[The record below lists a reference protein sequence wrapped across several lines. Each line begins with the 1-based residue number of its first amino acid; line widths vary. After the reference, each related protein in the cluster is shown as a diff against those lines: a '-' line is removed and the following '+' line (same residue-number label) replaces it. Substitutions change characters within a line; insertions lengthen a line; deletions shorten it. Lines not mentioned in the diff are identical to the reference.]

1 MVAPINLKGVKMLV
15 YFQAKN
21 IQNIAQEGISLTLD
35 RQGNILIGPNASGKS
50 NILKSIS
57 FLKELITSKN
67 LSALHPYRFSKS
79 EAYSSIV
86 AVFKINN
93 LYYRYSVKFY
103 LTQKIFEEE
112 HVEKS
117 SDNKAFT
124 SIVRRKKDEIEYIKP
139 VDKMAID
146 TQTSVIAL
154 FRLLKIDDEIEI
166 LFHFVN
172 EGIYFLSS
180 QESNIKE
187 YLISLHN
194 DKRSGIYFDLM
205 SQRLREL
212 KLGIQSIDVS
222 PPHYGKR
229 DIVLYHYDID
239 QLLSIDLESK
249 GTQRLIEIIY
259 LLCVIKPKVVIID
272 EVENTIHP
280 SVIKQLMLYALEHQQ
295 QIIFSTHTRELI
307 DIDIYEKHSSKKIF
321 FVRKDAKGFAVVTDT
336 SNDSIELDI
345 KDSIYSE
352 YYHDLFAQHSDKFEI
367 Q

>member
-1 MVAPINLKGVKMLV
+1 MLV

-21 IQNIAQEGISLTLD
+21 IQNINEEGIALTLD
-35 RQGNILIGPNASGKS
+35 KQQNILIGPNASGKS

-57 FLKELITSKN
+57 FLKQLITSKN

-86 AVFKINN
+86 SVFKIAN

-103 LTQKIFEEE
+103 LTEKLFEEE
-112 HVEKS
+112 YVEKS
-117 SDNKAFT
+117 SNNKVFT
-124 SIVRRKKDEIEYIKP
+124 SIVRRKKDKITYIKP
-139 VDKMAID
+139 LDEMTID
-146 TQTSVIAL
+146 THTSIIAL
-154 FRLLKIDDEIEI
+154 FRLLKIDDEIDT

-187 YLISLHN
+187 YLVSLHN
-194 DKRSGIYFDLM
+194 DKRSKIYFDLM

-212 KLGIQSIDVS
+212 RLGIQSIDVS

-229 DIVLYHYDID
+229 EIVLHHYDID
-239 QLLSIDLESK
+239 QLLSIDLESR

-259 LLCVIKPKVVIID
+259 LLCVMKPKVVIID

-307 DIDIYEKHSSKKIF
+307 DIDIYEKYSSKKIF
-321 FVRKDAKGFAVVTDT
+321 FVRKDAKGFSLVTDT
-336 SNDSIELDI
+336 SRDSVELDI
-345 KDSIYSE
+345 HDSIYSE
-352 YYHDLFAQHSDKFEI
+352 YYHDLFAQHSDKFKI